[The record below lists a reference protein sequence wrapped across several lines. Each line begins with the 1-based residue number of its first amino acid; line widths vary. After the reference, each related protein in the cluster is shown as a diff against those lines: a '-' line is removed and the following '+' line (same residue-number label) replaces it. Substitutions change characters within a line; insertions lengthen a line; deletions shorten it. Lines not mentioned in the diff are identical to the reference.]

1 LQIGTYVSSPEY
13 LQLATLLLD
22 SLKKCNSTSQLTF
35 VVPEDL
41 SAYLPSVNTRIQP
54 CTIPS
59 KHQFFPFYDKVVAA
73 AAFEKEHSEP
83 FLWID
88 LDSFFLQNP
97 DSFALSCALG
107 VNPVDHKNIGIPRGN
122 PITPLWQH
130 VLQTAQYSDTEF
142 SMKVVSTGISK
153 ESIYPYYNMGMVFHN
168 TDIPIFQSTQ
178 TLLEDLLEDA
188 ALNEILAQAYI
199 HRVFLH
205 QVVFSILV
213 EKLFTSDQISRLPE
227 GWNYPLHLHHQN
239 STPPELT
246 LLKSVRYDT
255 FFQKNPV
262 PSCWSSWL
270 GEQRPDL
277 TLRWY
282 YE

>member
-1 LQIGTYVSSPEY
+1 MQIGTYVCSPEY
-13 LQLATLLLD
+13 LPLATLLLD

-35 VVPEDL
+35 VVPENL
-41 SAYLPSVNTRIQP
+41 SEDFFSVNIRIQP

-59 KHQFFPFYDKVVAA
+59 KHHLFPFYDKVVAA

-97 DSFALSCALG
+97 DSFALSSALG
-107 VNPVDHKNIGIPRGN
+107 INPVDHKNIGIPRGN
-122 PITPLWQH
+122 PITPLWLR
-130 VLQTAQYSDTEF
+130 VLQTAQYSTTKF
-142 SMKVVSTGISK
+142 SMKTVSTGISK

-178 TLLEDLLEDA
+178 TLLDELLEDDA
-188 ALNEILAQAYI
+188 INETLAQAYI

-205 QVVFSILV
+205 QVIFSILV
-213 EKLFTSDQISRLPE
+213 EKLFPSDLISRLPE

-239 STPPELT
+239 STPLELT
-246 LLKSVRYDT
+246 SLKSVRYDT
-255 FFQKNPV
+255 FFQKNSV